1 MVTDISHD
9 LYSTSDLGLA
19 TVISLS
25 YPLDCIEKLSDRR
38 KAFVFKRKEGLNQ
51 LVETFWRREIRVEP
65 LQFSEQR
72 KMLLARMGNEEGC
85 GF

>member
-1 MVTDISHD
+1 MEINEY
-9 LYSTSDLGLA
+9 YSTPDLNLA
-19 TVISLS
+19 VMISLS
-25 YPLDCIEKLSDRR
+25 YPLDSIERLSD
-38 KAFVFKRKEGLNQ
+38 KKMAFVFKREEGLDQ

>member
-1 MVTDISHD
+1 MATDISQD
-9 LYSTSDLGLA
+9 FYSTSDLGLA

-25 YPLDCIEKLSDRR
+25 YPLDCIERLSDR
-38 KAFVFKRKEGLNQ
+38 KMAFVFKREEGLDQ
-51 LVETFWRREIRVEP
+51 LVETFWRREVRVEP
-65 LQFSEQR
+65 LQFLEQR

>member
-1 MVTDISHD
+1 MEIYEYFSTPD
-9 LYSTSDLGLA
+9 LNLA
-19 TVISLS
+19 TVVSLS
-25 YPLDCIEKLSDRR
+25 YPLDSIERLSDR
-38 KAFVFKRKEGLNQ
+38 KMAFVFRRDEGLDK
-51 LVETFWRREIRVEP
+51 LVESFWRRETRVEP

>member
-1 MVTDISHD
+1 MAQNFNPSFSTPD
-9 LYSTSDLGLA
+9 LNLA

-25 YPLDCIEKLSDRR
+25 YPLDCIERLSDR
-38 KAFVFKRKEGLNQ
+38 KMAFIFKREDGLDQ
-51 LVETFWRREIRVEP
+51 LIESFWRRETRVEP

-72 KMLLARMGNEEGC
+72 KMLLARMGNKEGC